1 MAMSKFIGVES
12 EHVKRKL
19 EQFAQELKKRGF
31 RITVQRLTVAA
42 IVLSKI
48 KEHPSFMEILEEARK
63 HVPGVSASTVYNT
76 LQLLEKLGL
85 ITSFSVRGET
95 HYDQPHKH
103 VNIVCLDTN
112 KIYDLEKGDEVIG
125 VLEKKGLNVRNVV
138 VYANCSEKAS
148 EPG

>member
-1 MAMSKFIGVES
+1 LSMLKFINVGG
-12 EHVKRKL
+12 EHVKEKL
-19 EQFAQELKKRGF
+19 EQFAQELKKKGF
-31 RITVQRLTVAA
+31 RVTVQRLTVAA

-48 KEHPSFMEILEEARK
+48 KDHPSFMEILEEARK

-85 ITSFSVRGET
+85 ITSFTVRGET
-95 HYDQPHKH
+95 HYDQPHSH

-112 KIYDLEKGDEVIG
+112 RIYDLENGGEVIG
-125 VLEKKGLNVRNVV
+125 VLEKKGLSVRNVV
-138 VYANCSEKAS
+138 VYANCGEKAS